1 MSVTLLVREYPF
13 KKPIAS
19 TVEMSDRDVIT
30 AFKEIIKTRQGQTFK
45 NRQKY
50 CNSSGSRLQ
59 KK

>member
-30 AFKEIIKTRQGQTFK
+30 AFKEIITT
-45 NRQKY
+45 
-50 CNSSGSRLQ
+50 L
-59 KK
+59 